1 MSESVPS
8 PESAWRNFHKIVKDN
23 FTSLAT
29 YVGVFFAS
37 VAGAA
42 WVHRLTPKDLTYPWR
57 VVDSDLS
64 SIYSLAQATG
74 QSWFGLIHH
83 SLGAPFT
90 ADLSLAFIPDDLQIE
105 FIRVL
110 SHLTHNPFVA
120 VNLFYLLTFGL
131 CGVTFLFLADQ
142 FKLSRWISSPLAL
155 SYAWLPYHFTRMD
168 VGHAFLAAYYMVP
181 IGVVFLH
188 RLFQY
193 LMGESDNYFPKR
205 LLLRALYVLGI
216 VTVGSSGTYYGFF
229 FAVLAAPMIILAP
242 QKGIPIS
249 EVAKRFATTISV
261 SVLFI
266 SAPLIRILISK
277 FRGLETLLTRS
288 PEESVQFGGSI
299 ARLLV
304 PWGTWLPQKMTPLIS
319 KMEFEWN
326 ASPLLGVLGVWIL
339 ILGIA
344 STLAGRSSRGTD
356 KSLTFIFIWALLLY
370 TASGLSLVFA
380 YGIDSTFR
388 CWNRLSIVIM
398 TLALVVLAKFLSCLK
413 FSHIPIAILLV
424 FVTAVTQLIP
434 LNGAG
439 ISAEPDETSRAA
451 FTSLQVV
458 ADYVQNE
465 IELGCKILQLP
476 IMEFPEGGQVGQVGN
491 GNHLWL
497 PLLTHGFHWSY
508 GAPKGSLAG
517 NYWSKYRLDPI
528 EVIVKKA
535 AADSFCAI
543 LSDSRSG
550 AIFNSINLWP
560 YTSTMTIG
568 DYVLYVK

>member
-1 MSESVPS
+1 MSKSDLAPQ
-8 PESAWRNFHKIVKDN
+8 SAWRNFYKIAKENSSSV
-23 FTSLAT
+23 AT
-29 YVGVFFAS
+29 YTGVF
-37 VAGAA
+37 VAAILGAI
-42 WVHRLTPKDLTYPWR
+42 WVHWLTPQDLSYPWR
-57 VVDSDLS
+57 VTDSDLS

-74 QSWFGLIHH
+74 QSWFGLVHH

-90 ADLSLAFIPDDLQIE
+90 ADLSFAFIPDDLQIE

-110 SHLTHNPFVA
+110 THLTHNPFVA
-120 VNLFYLLTFGL
+120 VNVFYLLTFGL
-131 CGVTFLFLADQ
+131 CGVTFLLLADQ

-168 VGHAFLAAYYMVP
+168 VGHVFLAAYYMVP

-216 VTVGSSGTYYGFF
+216 IAVGSSGTYYGFF
-229 FAVLAAPMIILAP
+229 FALLTAPMIFLAP
-242 QKGIPIS
+242 QKGIS
-249 EVAKRFATTISV
+249 VYVTAKRVATTISV

-266 SAPLIRILISK
+266 LAPLIRILISK
-277 FRGLETLLTRS
+277 YRGLETVLTRS

-304 PWGTWLPQKMTPLIS
+304 PWGTWLPQKLTPLVS
-319 KMEFEWN
+319 KMEYEWN

-339 ILGIA
+339 IIGIT
-344 STLAGRSSRGTD
+344 STLAGRSLRSTD
-356 KSLTFIFIWALLLY
+356 KSLSFIFIWALLLY
-370 TASGLSLVFA
+370 TASGLGLVFA
-380 YGIDSTFR
+380 YGIDSSFR

-398 TLALVVLAKFLSCLK
+398 TLALIALAKFLSGLK
-413 FSHIPIAILLV
+413 FSHIPIAIILV
-424 FVTAVTQLIP
+424 FVTAFTQLSP

-439 ISAEPDETSRAA
+439 IGAEPDETSRAA
-451 FTSLQVV
+451 FRSLKVV
-458 ADYVQNE
+458 AAYIQKE
-465 IELGCKILQLP
+465 IEPGCKILQLP

-497 PLLTHGFHWSY
+497 PLLTQGFHWSY

-517 NYWSKYRLDPI
+517 DYWSRYKLDPI
-528 EVIVKKA
+528 ETIVETA
-535 AADSFCAI
+535 ANNSFCAI
-543 LSDSRSG
+543 LSNRQSG
-550 AIFNSINLWP
+550 TEFNANALSP
-560 YTSTMTIG
+560 YILSKAVG
-568 DYVLYVK
+568 DYVLYLK